1 MQYRHKILWAA
12 LALCLLL
19 AACSGVQEGHSYC
32 PPARERSEGDGASV
46 SAPPEKSGGADASVP
61 APPEGSVLVT
71 DHLGRELTLQPPKRV
86 ACLIGS
92 FTDVW
97 LLAGGEDTLVASAGD
112 AWTSFELDLGEGVA
126 NLGSVAEP
134 NLELL
139 LAAEPDFVLAS
150 VNTKADLE
158 LLDTFEELG
167 IPAAYFQVTGFQ
179 DYLELLAA
187 CTDLTG
193 QQDNFHRYGVQ
204 VLEQINAAK
213 EKIDGSAP
221 RVLYVRASGSSCKV
235 KNSENSVL
243 GEMLADLGC
252 VNIADSETGLL
263 ENLSLEVILEQD
275 PDFIF
280 AVLQG
285 TDSAAAEEVLRKAL
299 LSNPAWQ
306 DLTAVREGRFHILDK
321 HLYNLK
327 PNGRWGEA
335 YEKLADILY
344 P

>member
-1 MQYRHKILWAA
+1 MKYRSHLLGAA

-19 AACSGVQEGHSYC
+19 SACGGRQPSASSWSPEGS
-32 PPARERSEGDGASV
+32 AS
-46 SAPPEKSGGADASVP
+46 KSGADTSVP
-61 APPEGSVLVT
+61 APPEGSILVV
-71 DHLGRELTLQPPKRV
+71 DHLGRELTVAPPRRV

-97 LLAGGEDTLVASAGD
+97 LLAGGADTLVASAGD
-112 AWTSFELDLGEGVA
+112 AWTSFGLELGEGVV
-126 NLGSVAEP
+126 NLGSVSEP

-150 VNTKADLE
+150 VNTKADMD
-158 LLDTFEELG
+158 LLDTFEEAG
-167 IPAAYFQVTGFQ
+167 IPAAYFQVTNFQ
-179 DYLELLAA
+179 DYLELLAV

-193 QQDNFHRYGVQ
+193 REDSFRRYGTEVQ
-204 VLEQINAAK
+204 AQIDAAK
-213 EKIDGSAP
+213 AKIDGSAP

-235 KNSENSVL
+235 KNSDNSVL

-263 ENLSLEVILEQD
+263 ENLSLEVILKQD

-285 TDSAAAEEVLRKAL
+285 TDSAAAEETLESAL

-306 DLTAVREGRFHILDK
+306 SLTAVREGRFHILDK
-321 HLYNLK
+321 RLYNLK

-335 YEKLADILY
+335 YEKLAEILY